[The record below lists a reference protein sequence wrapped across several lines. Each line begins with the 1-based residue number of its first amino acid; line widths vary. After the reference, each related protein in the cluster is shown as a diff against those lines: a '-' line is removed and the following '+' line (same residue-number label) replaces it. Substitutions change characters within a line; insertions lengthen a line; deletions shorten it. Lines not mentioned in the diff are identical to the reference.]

1 MISRFKK
8 EYFFKLEFKIS
19 LMKTQIKQKIDD
31 KYILY
36 SFSFDELTLSYYISD
51 VFMIVSQTQIIHTS
65 ATKVIHTYHFL
76 LEKEVRRSSF

>member
-31 KYILY
+31 KLILH
-36 SFSFDELTLSYYISD
+36 SFSIDELTLSYYISYA
-51 VFMIVSQTQIIHTS
+51 FIIVSQTQIIRTP

-76 LEKEVRRSSF
+76 PKKRSGRM

>member
-1 MISRFKK
+1 
-8 EYFFKLEFKIS
+8 
-19 LMKTQIKQKIDD
+19 MKTQIKQKIDD

-36 SFSFDELTLSYYISD
+36 SFLFDEPTLSYYSSD

-76 LEKEVRRSSF
+76 PEKRSGRM